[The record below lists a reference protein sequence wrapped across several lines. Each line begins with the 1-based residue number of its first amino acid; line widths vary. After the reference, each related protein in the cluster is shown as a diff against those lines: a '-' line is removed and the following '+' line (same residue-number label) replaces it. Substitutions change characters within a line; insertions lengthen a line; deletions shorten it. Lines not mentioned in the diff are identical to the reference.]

1 VLPLTAPGQR
11 RDWVHVDDVVH
22 GCLLAATAEELPP
35 GQVLNLGT
43 GVQTANEELVAL
55 AEQVTGRA
63 VRTLLGA
70 HPGRGWDARSW
81 VCDPALAGRLLGWQP
96 AVDLR
101 TGLARTWAAG
111 GS

>member
-1 VLPLTAPGQR
+1 
-11 RDWVHVDDVVH
+11 VDDVVR
-22 GCLLAATAEELPP
+22 GCLLAAGADGLPP

-55 AEQVTGRA
+55 AEQVTGRP
-63 VRTLLGA
+63 VRTQVGA
-70 HPGRGWDARSW
+70 HPGRSWDTGSW

-101 TGLARTWAAG
+101 TGLARTWAADRPG
-111 GS
+111 T